1 MKKFKLT
8 KIFEYYIL
16 YQIPLLTDIRAL
28 YVAKGGLNNIR
39 KKKSILSYVYSK
51 VFWAN
56 RNSFKVLLLK
66 NI

>member
-39 KKKSILSYVYSK
+39 KKKINIKLCIFESFLGESK
-51 VFWAN
+51 QF
-56 RNSFKVLLLK
+56 
-66 NI
+66 